1 MREGKLVLKVAP
13 VDLRA
18 VVEQA
23 IEATEP
29 LLRQAGLEFTASVPQ
44 SAIDVDADAA
54 RIAQVIGNVLNNA
67 AKFTPRGGAIALTV
81 VCEAGQAVIR
91 VRDSGVGIDAAAL
104 DSVFDLFMQTGG
116 TERTDGLG
124 IGLTLAKSLI
134 ERHGGR
140 IAVHS
145 AGRHEGTEVTIA
157 LPMASPPHQTTPS
170 SRRPAADAAIVP
182 KRVLVVDDNRDAAE
196 MVALLL
202 KCLGHETRMAHDGQ
216 EAVDAAAGFRPH
228 VVLLDL
234 QLPRLDGYQAAEQ
247 IRRQDGSPPVLI
259 ALTGRGGDDDRTDR
273 TRAPRSPTPW
283 SR

>member
-1 MREGKLVLKVAP
+1 
-13 VDLRA
+13 
-18 VVEQA
+18 
-23 IEATEP
+23 
-29 LLRQAGLEFTASVPQ
+29 
-44 SAIDVDADAA
+44 
-54 RIAQVIGNVLNNA
+54 VIGNVLTNA
-67 AKFTPRGGAIALTV
+67 AKVTPRGGAVTLTV

-134 ERHGGR
+134 ERHGVR

-259 ALTGRGGDDDRTDR
+259 ALTGRGGDDDRR
-273 TRAPRSPTPW
+273 RSTAAGFTAYLVKPVDHNLLTKLIADLPAG
-283 SR
+283 